1 MSIMKYDQ
9 RGAISLLSI
18 FSTLVTVLLVV
29 AMIMSVSFYNGEKK
43 YKNDSNQLVTTAVTA
58 AKEQQQTSDQNAFA
72 KESLEPLQPFV
83 GPEAYGTVTVYYPK
97 TYSAYI
103 VVNNSNSMPVN
114 GYFEPGYVPDIS
126 NQANAFALRVEV
138 NTETYD
144 QVLAQYT
151 TLAQQGTVTIK
162 PYSLPKVPSVVG
174 VKITGNIQTNV
185 KNGIMIVLPLR
196 TTTLQVWTE
205 ATQYESNFNT
215 LILPNISFSP

>member
-18 FSTLVTVLLVV
+18 FSTLVTLLLIIAVV
-29 AMIMSVSFYNGEKK
+29 MSISFYNGEKK
-43 YKNDSNQLVTTAVTA
+43 YKNDSDQLVATAVTN
-58 AKEQQQTSDQNAFA
+58 AKDQQQATDQNVFA
-72 KESLEPLQPFV
+72 KESLQPLQPFV

-103 VVNNSNSMPVN
+103 VVNNNNSSPVN
-114 GYFEPGYVPDIS
+114 GYFEPGFVPDTS
-126 NQANAFALRVEV
+126 NQANVFALRLEV
-138 NTETYD
+138 NSEAYD

-151 TLAQQGTVTIK
+151 TLAQQGSVTIR

-174 VKITGNIQTNV
+174 VKITGNIETNV
-185 KNGIMIVLPLR
+185 KNGIMIILPLR

-205 ATQYESNFNT
+205 AAQYESNFNT
-215 LILPNISFSP
+215 LILPNLSFSP